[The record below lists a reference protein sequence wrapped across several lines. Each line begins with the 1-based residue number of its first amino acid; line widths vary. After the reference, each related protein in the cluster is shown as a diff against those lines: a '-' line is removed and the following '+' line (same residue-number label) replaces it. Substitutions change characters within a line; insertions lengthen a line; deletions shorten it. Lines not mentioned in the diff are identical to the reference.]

1 MDDNNKMNPMNQMLE
16 FSEKDVKAAFIKTLE
31 SINFL
36 EISEKNRK
44 ISGKK

>member
-1 MDDNNKMNPMNQMLE
+1 MDDNTKMNPINQMLE
-16 FSEKDVKAAFIKTLE
+16 FSEKDLKAAFTKTPEL
-31 SINFL
+31 INFL